1 MARPIFVFRLISM
14 AKSATGGTRGGLRGG
29 LGDVYYQLTSNPNGD
44 VVQLVK
50 AWNKSKE
57 NVNTPKQAIARMI
70 CATMMWMMHRLKH
83 IIQGT
88 FEGRPQGANSINY
101 FSQLNLKLIRD
112 IAANHWYDAFLVRY
126 PEKGIDEKCIAP
138 CIISEGSLQLP
149 KCISVVTRGEY
160 LERDM
165 YITFDHWPIQMI
177 DIRRALGLKKGD
189 SLLLINFW
197 TTYASNVDP
206 VRYSRISLN
215 YDINDYTTITQ
226 QNFAS
231 AFITEGNTICYK
243 RLDATNKRIRLYL
256 SNWFETE
263 YSTWQMTIGY
273 HAVLINKKERNLWRI
288 NTAMLT
294 PPDGVTDIPF
304 SSVAASEVF
313 YSWWPEYEGQSYEEL
328 MRM

>member
-1 MARPIFVFRLISM
+1 MPRPLLHSRIDQMAR
-14 AKSATGGTRGGLRGG
+14 SATGGTRGGLRGG
-29 LGDVYYQLTSNPNGD
+29 LGDIYYQLTSNPNGD

-50 AWNKSKE
+50 AWNKQKE

-70 CATMMWMMHRLKH
+70 CATMMWMMHRLKP

-88 FEGRPQGANSINY
+88 FEGRPSGANSINY
-101 FSQLNLKLIRD
+101 FSKINLKLIRN
-112 IAANHWYDAFLVRY
+112 IAANHWYENYLVRF
-126 PEKGIDEKCIAP
+126 PEKGIDEQCIAP
-138 CIISEGSLQLP
+138 VIISEGSLELP
-149 KCISVVTRGEY
+149 KCITVTSRGEY
-160 LERDM
+160 YERDM
-165 YITFDHWPIQMI
+165 CITFDHWPIQMI

-197 TTYASNVDP
+197 TSLATNVGP
-206 VRYSRISLN
+206 LRYSKITLN

-226 QNFAS
+226 YNWS
-231 AFITEGNTICYK
+231 RVFITEGNELCY
-243 RLDATNKRIRLYL
+243 RRFEPEYRRFRFFLN
-256 SNWFETE
+256 NWFETE
-263 YSTWQMTIGY
+263 YSMFQMTVGF

-313 YSWWPEYEGQSYEEL
+313 YSWWPDYDGQSYEEL